1 MISAFTK
8 GFYSVYSCIN
18 TTPMTRPPGTPSPA
32 QRQRQRLP
40 PPNDYDG
47 GAVVVTLKTNNHSG
61 DGRQLADDQLADE
74 MDEFGHTGLDQV
86 VEDEVASGDEDALG
100 PEVDDTF

>member
-1 MISAFTK
+1 M
-8 GFYSVYSCIN
+8 
-18 TTPMTRPPGTPSPA
+18 
-32 QRQRQRLP
+32 
-40 PPNDYDG
+40 
-47 GAVVVTLKTNNHSG
+47 
-61 DGRQLADDQLADE
+61 ADDQLADE